1 RLCRR
6 AGDGAVVLQVPLS
19 DRTDGDTRANTM
31 SFVSVRVD
39 PTQVTSDLSDARA
52 AVRQTFETLR
62 TAPAQASPMLPLLP
76 LLQFAPGRV
85 LKRVTEAAFA
95 YADLPVACSSMGDM
109 PPMAARPDGTDAEYA
124 FGRGA
129 IQEVMRDSLE
139 RAHGELAFWCLRI
152 GGKMCI

>member
-1 RLCRR
+1 PAITIHVDAGDWDARARALGGHSHHLVAGFAAKLGERLCRR

-76 LLQFAPGRV
+76 LVQFAPRRV

-95 YADLPVACSSMGDM
+95 YAD
-109 PPMAARPDGTDAEYA
+109 
-124 FGRGA
+124 
-129 IQEVMRDSLE
+129 
-139 RAHGELAFWCLRI
+139 
-152 GGKMCI
+152 